1 MFRQDSFF
9 LLSLRNEAEIF
20 CMMIFREKLST
31 STAVTLRRRRKP
43 EIILISATLNWDPHS
58 YEEATISIG
67 YLLSVLLYPTNN

>member
-9 LLSLRNEAEIF
+9 LLALRNEAEIF
-20 CMMIFREKLST
+20 CMTIFRVGLPT
-31 STAVTLRRRRKP
+31 SIAVTLRRKRKA

-58 YEEATISIG
+58 YEEATVSIG

>member
-1 MFRQDSFF
+1 MFRQDSFIV
-9 LLSLRNEAEIF
+9 LALRNEAEIF
-20 CMMIFREKLST
+20 CMMIFRVGPST
-31 STAVTLRRRRKP
+31 STAITLRRKRKT